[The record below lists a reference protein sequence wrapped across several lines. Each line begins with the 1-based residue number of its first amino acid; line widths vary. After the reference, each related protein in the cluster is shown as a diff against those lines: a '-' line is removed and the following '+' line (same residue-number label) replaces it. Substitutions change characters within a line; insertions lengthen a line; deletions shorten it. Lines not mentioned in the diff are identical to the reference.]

1 MPAGHRQEALCRRP
15 YHPEIPGRDMFIVLL
30 INQKDYE
37 PFLLEGSINSGCL
50 VHEAYAFKNQ
60 PFQKVRNMDAW
71 FSWLMNLRIG
81 MGCEAA
87 PSYLFH

>member
-15 YHPEIPGRDMFIVLL
+15 SHPEIPGRDMFVVLL

-37 PFLLEGSINSGCL
+37 PFPLEGSINSGCL

-60 PFQKVRNMDAW
+60 PFHKVRNMDAW
-71 FSWLMNLRIG
+71 FLRLMNLRIG
-81 MGCEAA
+81 MGSEAA